1 MMENLTN
8 IGLAHYLVVS
18 SVLFSLGVLALAT
31 RRNAVLMLMG
41 VEFMLNAA
49 NINLIAFSHYQ
60 GLNLHGHV
68 VALFVIILAAAEA
81 AVALAIVLHI
91 YRMNNT
97 VDADRIAS
105 LKE

>member
-1 MMENLTN
+1 MMES
-8 IGLAHYLVVS
+8 GLSHYLFVS
-18 SVLFSLGVLALAT
+18 VTLFCLGILALAT

-41 VEFMLNAA
+41 VEFILNAA
-49 NINLIAFSHYQ
+49 NINLVAFSRYQ
-60 GLNLHGHV
+60 GLNLDGHV
-68 VALFVIILAAAEA
+68 FALFVIILAAAET

-105 LKE
+105 MKE